1 MTISPEERRAARVA
15 ILDFVDTLARQK
27 GASVSMA
34 AETAASLASIGALPA
49 DLQVLIPIANERPNA
64 RRSVSRSSIL
74 SWHQARA
81 QGKL

>member
-34 AETAASLASIGALPA
+34 ADTVASLAAIGALPKHIQA
-49 DLQVLIPIANERPNA
+49 LVTISNERPNA

-74 SWHQARA
+74 SWHRARA
-81 QGKL
+81 QEKL